1 MRTLI
6 TPGKDTDL
14 IKLEVADL
22 EADESLQFVA
32 DGEALVVILSGVL
45 DVEVDGAQL
54 GRAGGRASV
63 FDGGGDAVYLPPGA
77 AVKLTEAD
85 DGSAAI
91 AVASAPLAD
100 EPAANARIIT
110 PADHRVVHVGDGNWA
125 RQVRT
130 ILGPEHAAGR
140 LLVGETVN
148 PPGNWSSYPPHKH
161 DEDNPPHE
169 VQLEEVYYFKFD
181 PPGGFGVQLRYD
193 GKSDPADE
201 VFVVRDGDVAII
213 KSGYHPVVGAPGY
226 SFYYLW
232 VMAGRGRQMAPALD
246 PRHAWVQQSVGRANQ
261 PASPVAP

>member
-22 EADESLQFVA
+22 GAGESLSFVA
-32 DGEALVVILSGVL
+32 DGEALVVILSGAL
-45 DVEVDGAQL
+45 DVEVDGEPL
-54 GRAGGRASV
+54 GGAGGRASV

-77 AVKLTEAD
+77 TVELTEL
-85 DGSAAI
+85 DGVGAAI

-100 EPAANARIIT
+100 QPAAPARVIT
-110 PADHRVVHVGDGNWA
+110 PTDQCLADVGDGNWR

-140 LLVGETVN
+140 LLVGETVSA
-148 PPGNWSSYPPHKH
+148 PGNWSSYPPHKH
-161 DEDNPPHE
+161 DEHNPPHE

-226 SFYYLW
+226 SLYYLW
-232 VMAGRGRQMAPALD
+232 VMAGHGRQMMPALD
-246 PRHAWVQQSVGRANQ
+246 PRHAWVQQVQ
-261 PASPVAP
+261 

>member
-14 IKLEVADL
+14 IRLEAADL
-22 EADESLQFVA
+22 AAAESLRFVA
-32 DGEALVVILSGVL
+32 DGEALVVILSGTL
-45 DVEVDGAQL
+45 EVEVDGAPL

-77 AVKLTEAD
+77 TVTLTEAD
-85 DGSAAI
+85 GVGAAI
-91 AVASAPLAD
+91 AIASAPLAD
-100 EPAANARIIT
+100 EPAADARIIT
-110 PADHRVVHVGDGNWA
+110 PAHHRVAQVGKGNWA

-140 LLVGETVN
+140 LIVGETIN

-161 DEDNPPHE
+161 DEDRLPYE
-169 VQLEEVYYFKFD
+169 VQLEEVYYFKFG
-181 PPGGFGVQLRYD
+181 PAGGFGVQIRYD
-193 GKSDPADE
+193 GKGDPTDE

-226 SFYYLW
+226 SLYYLW
-232 VMAGRGRQMAPALD
+232 VMAGRGRQMMPALD
-246 PRHAWVQQSVGRANQ
+246 PRHAWVQEGG
-261 PASPVAP
+261 

>member
-1 MRTLI
+1 MRTLV

-22 EADESLQFVA
+22 EPGESLTFVA
-32 DGEALVVILSGVL
+32 DGEALIVILTGTV
-45 DVEVDGAQL
+45 DVEVDGVPM
-54 GRAGGRASV
+54 GGAGGRASV

-77 AVKLTEAD
+77 RVKLTEAD
-85 DGSAAI
+85 AGGAAI
-91 AVASAPLAD
+91 AIASAPLAD
-100 EPAANARIIT
+100 APAATARIIT
-110 PADHRVVHVGDGNWA
+110 PADHRVADVGSGNWA

-140 LLVGETVN
+140 LIVGETVN

-193 GKSDPADE
+193 GKGDPADE
-201 VFVVRDGDVAII
+201 VLVVRDGDVAII

-226 SFYYLW
+226 RFYYLW
-232 VMAGRGRQMAPALD
+232 IMAGRGRQMAPALD
-246 PRHAWVQQSVGRANQ
+246 PQHAWVQLQQ
-261 PASPVAP
+261 DQ